1 MNGLAIC
8 MFARYGSGGDPPEPL
23 GMFARDYVTDIFAEN
38 IFNSTGNL
46 EEGDGL
52 AFIESTWNAF
62 FHRTFFFY
70 FVAVGYFL
78 VIAMQ
83 TMGTMFGDRNQLEVR
98 GMEEFSENDTIKERL
113 SDPLMVAVSSQ
124 PVDNGCTEFS

>member
-23 GMFARDYVTDIFAEN
+23 GMFARDYVGDIF
-38 IFNSTGNL
+38 GNL

-98 GMEEFSENDTIKERL
+98 GASGLSEN
-113 SDPLMVAVSSQ
+113 V
-124 PVDNGCTEFS
+124 

>member
-8 MFARYGSGGDPPEPL
+8 MFARYGGGVLPDGELPEPL
-23 GMFARDYVTDIFAEN
+23 GMFAADNAIDIYEN
-38 IFNSTGNL
+38 IFKGPGNL

-52 AFIESTWNAF
+52 AFIEGTWDAF

-70 FVAVGYFL
+70 FVAIGYFL

-83 TMGTMFGDRNQLEVR
+83 TMGTMLGDRNQLEVR
-98 GMEEFSENDTIKERL
+98 GECRTSWTMDHY
-113 SDPLMVAVSSQ
+113 
-124 PVDNGCTEFS
+124 